1 MKQIKC
7 SSNSNTIK
15 ECDDCDDKSHSL
27 ELVQVCS
34 HGCKMCG
41 GGNFSQP
48 MNRGRRTGCS
58 NYKCIEFT
66 QKTNFACGY
75 KCGWKGPQFWNFS
88 KNGLQWGQHVGGDGS
103 RICKNYIPKFPN
115 YINFL
120 NNKYTQND
128 YGFLNK
134 FTSKFRYLKT
144 TTDPILKFILFL
156 QLEKLASDEY
166 SNLSED
172 FKLLLKNVKLIGED
186 RKSQFV
192 YIKDIGEVYHY
203 TSLLYDVDKN
213 IAINLS
219 VLYIIRIVS
228 LNLIFNSNL
237 LTIDTPKEMS
247 QLEFVKSK
255 YDSFFKSYLN
265 GNLIFDGLSTTLL
278 YKNFDLTKAEYD
290 YSIKI
295 NSFTDNL
302 SSLNNYHSTL
312 NDTHILFTNED
323 IILGSIWDT
332 IGGWGGEIIHEIT
345 TDAAAAGKII
355 HDGATDFIN
364 GAGEFIDF
372 FEEIFIDIGK
382 GISSA
387 WNATVKFISNTTD
400 IIGGELVSII
410 NININFIEVA
420 TIIGVQLIGK
430 AFNIKTESAQNLI
443 IEVFDEVIKPFVDT
457 LTMFLVEFVIDTI
470 ITILI
475 TAALIASA
483 GTLAPEWTPAIF
495 ATIDLTIAAIVDTSE
510 ALFKPFVKLIQI
522 IGRRFNVQI
531 EDSLVLG
538 RRTTAAVEKLKS
550 LKIFK
555 TQVVE
560 LNAEIQELGI
570 EIKELEKAR
579 DLATELLETVN
590 TELSGLSPIIEN
602 IPDLQA
608 KLVED
613 IENQEGLIKNLETAL
628 DPISESVPREDLA
641 SELSK
646 KSQSTKQ
653 FKNEVLDLIQNG
665 VFDQELLD
673 LLDEIKEVTV
683 NLDGLFAEF
692 DEFDEFDR
700 ELRVAQTLLKSKVES
715 LGQFKFKTTG
725 QLDQIFSKYNEVNS
739 TNFEISGRDRD
750 FVNNFM
756 NKKSKQ
762 FSSEKSS
769 YRIKYNGDSV
779 KTTKSAFRKQIVN
792 RNTQVD
798 SEIKKQESLLA
809 ELKGNSVFEENVTR
823 IQELKNKQQLSD
835 LEKEELEELEGIL
848 SNFDNSKLLDQQIN
862 SLTDNLRIE
871 QESIDGIVRGINSLD
886 EATFELTEQT
896 IDTGVKEQYLALKE
910 KSLTQSLSLSE
921 KKQLDIIDGNMDIL
935 IQTDEKERFI
945 ELTEKVKTTQLTTP
959 EQDELDLI
967 EVKLDTLLSKRV
979 KTNQFIEAIKRE
991 QTEFSSLEKDI
1002 KNFNERI
1009 KSLAI
1014 DNPELDVD
1022 EVANRSISSYFE
1034 QRTAF
1039 REFSAKGEIDS
1050 LYAEQ
1055 FPTLSSEYTASVEKT
1070 NKKFDELFDSIN
1082 DSIND
1087 NILTDGPLS
1096 TLSPEEL
1103 KKSKL
1108 NTLFRAIEDDINLAV
1123 KESGEEVYT
1132 KPNGKDNETWDA
1144 IFKKSF
1150 ETESNPVSSLIDS
1163 LPTYKKARFCKLYVN
1178 SFSVDKE
1185 LIADLNDLYQEQL
1198 LLFPDSTISDINDI
1212 IESKKKIDGTFRSW
1226 VEFSDTGKIRINK
1239 AGVKS
1244 YAERLRELSLEK
1256 KILEDN
1262 NPYKTLQS
1270 IEAEIAELKSEKLSL
1285 NSESLDAID
1294 ESMII
1299 SELNEIKKLQEQ
1311 IVQLAIKIKEE
1322 EKELQD
1328 LKNFQEE
1335 FVKLNDEKKKF
1346 MKQWGE
1352 FSDKIT
1358 EKNNELQE
1366 SKSKLQKSKSELKKS
1381 IEKNL
1386 NNLSDLDN
1394 VYDATQRAI
1403 ENINKSQEIDSGID
1417 GVDIRKAYPDVNFP
1431 SRDDYNDIGWHEL
1444 IKKMSNHYDD
1454 EEEDYVSKGNLQNE
1468 ILSTEETTFEI
1479 SLKTLDDLL
1488 RIENFNGV
1496 VIENTAQFQDLQS
1509 KFNFTSDETSHEN
1522 LMTHIGNG
1530 IIYYTK
1536 NVYTIQD
1543 TLISSFKEVEKFN
1556 TFVVH
1561 NKFNIVDNS
1570 TVYNQKLFDDFQIY
1584 NKKIRYGDIV
1594 NLTKYNYPNFNG
1606 FIAFTQ
1612 LDNTLVVLKLIEFV
1626 EKDNNGKLIN
1636 KWVLKKK
1643 YINQDDYATIEKRS
1657 YVVMNYKPGKSQ
1669 NIDDSIVISSTI
1681 QIGGIIKLLDWINDL
1696 TYKIS
1701 IKYAEV
1707 MREKKYSHDKLIG
1720 CVLWR
1725 CIGFNLLN

>member
-134 FTSKFRYLKT
+134 FSSKFRYLKT
-144 TTDPILKFILFL
+144 TKDPILKFILFL

-237 LTIDTPKEMS
+237 LTIDTPKETS

-265 GNLIFDGLSTTLL
+265 EHSIFDGLSTTLL

-312 NDTHILFTNED
+312 NDAHILFTNED
-323 IILGSIWDT
+323 IMLGGIWDT
-332 IGGWGGEIIHEIT
+332 ITDAAGKIIHEIT
-345 TDAAAAGKII
+345 TDATAAGKEFV
-355 HDGATDFIN
+355 DGATDFIN
-364 GAGEFIDF
+364 EAGEFIDF

-400 IIGGELVSII
+400 TIGKELVSII

-420 TIIGVQLIGK
+420 TIVGVQLIGK
-430 AFNIKTESAQNLI
+430 AFNIKTELAQNLI

-457 LTMFLVEFVIDTI
+457 LTIFLVEFVIDTI

-475 TAALIASA
+475 TAIIIASA
-483 GTLAPEWTPAIF
+483 GTLAPEATAAIF

-510 ALFKPFVKLIQI
+510 ALFKPIVKLIKI
-522 IGRRFNVQI
+522 IGRRFDIQI
-531 EDSLVLG
+531 DDSLVLG

-550 LKIFK
+550 LKIFR
-555 TQVVE
+555 TQAVE
-560 LNAEIQELGI
+560 LDAEIQELGI
-570 EIKELEKAR
+570 EIKELEKTR
-579 DLATELLETVN
+579 DLAAELLEIVN
-590 TELSGLSPIIEN
+590 TDLSELSPIIEK

-613 IENQEGLIKNLETAL
+613 IENQEDLIKNLETAL
-628 DPISESVPREDLA
+628 DPIGESVPREDLA

-683 NLDGLFAEF
+683 DLGGLFPELDAEIQ
-692 DEFDEFDR
+692 
-700 ELRVAQTLLKSKVES
+700 ELQVAQTLLKSKVDFI
-715 LGQFKFKTTG
+715 GQFKVDSTG
-725 QLDQIFSKYNEVNS
+725 QLDKIFSKYNEVNS
-739 TNFEISGRDRD
+739 TNYEISGRDRAFID
-750 FVNNFM
+750 DYM
-756 NKKSKQ
+756 KKKSKD

-779 KTTKSAFRKQIVN
+779 KTTKSAFRKQIAN

-798 SEIKKQESLLA
+798 REIKKQEGLRD
-809 ELKGNSVFEENVTR
+809 ELNGNSDFEANVKK
-823 IQELKNKQQLSD
+823 IQELKNKQQLSV

-862 SLTDNLRIE
+862 SLTNNLRE
-871 QESIDGIVRGINSLD
+871 DQEFLDEKVRGINILD

-896 IDTGVKEQYLALKE
+896 IDTGVKEQYLALKD

-945 ELTEKVKTTQLTTP
+945 KLTEKVKTTQLTTS
-959 EQDELDLI
+959 EQTELDLI

-991 QTEFSSLEKDI
+991 QTDFSSLEKDI
-1002 KNFNERI
+1002 KNFNGRI
-1009 KSLAI
+1009 KAAAI

-1082 DSIND
+1082 D
-1087 NILTDGPLS
+1087 NILADGPLS

-1132 KPNGKDNETWDA
+1132 KPYGKDNETWDA

-1178 SFSVDKE
+1178 SLSTDKE
-1185 LIADLNDLYQEQL
+1185 LIADLNKLYQEQQ
-1198 LLFPDSTISDINDI
+1198 LLFPNGIISDINDI
-1212 IESKKKIDGTFRSW
+1212 IEYQTQIDGTFRSW
-1226 VEFSDTGKIRINK
+1226 VEYSDTGKIRINK

-1256 KILEDN
+1256 KILEDK

-1270 IEAEIAELKSEKLSL
+1270 IEDEIAELKSEKLSL

-1294 ESMII
+1294 KSMII
-1299 SELNEIKKLQEQ
+1299 SELNEIEKLQEQ
-1311 IVQLAIKIKEE
+1311 IVKLSIKIKEE

-1328 LKNFQEE
+1328 LKNIQNE
-1335 FVKLNDEKKKF
+1335 FVKLNDNKKKY
-1346 MKQWGE
+1346 KEQWE
-1352 FSDKIT
+1352 QYSAKIT
-1358 EKNNELQE
+1358 EKNNELQ
-1366 SKSKLQKSKSELKKS
+1366 KSKSDKEILINNQQKS
-1381 IEKNL
+1381 IEKNFK
-1386 NNLSDLDN
+1386 NLSDLDN
-1394 VYDATQRAI
+1394 IADATQRAI
-1403 ENINKSQEIDSGID
+1403 ENINKSQEIDSEFGID
-1417 GVDIRKAYPDVNFP
+1417 DVDIRKAYPDVNFP
-1431 SRDDYNDIGWHEL
+1431 SKDDYDGFAWDYL

-1454 EEEDYVSKGNLQNE
+1454 EEEDHVSKGNLQNE

-1509 KFNFTSDETSHEN
+1509 KFNFTSDETSLEN

-1536 NVYTIQD
+1536 NVYTIHD
-1543 TLISSFKEVEKFN
+1543 TFISSFKEVEKFN
-1556 TFVVH
+1556 TFVVN
-1561 NKFNIVDNS
+1561 NKFDIVDNS
-1570 TVYNQKLFDDFQIY
+1570 SIYNQKLFDDFQIY

-1612 LDNTLVVLKLIEFV
+1612 LDNTLVVLRLIEFV
-1626 EKDNNGKLIN
+1626 EKDNNGELIN
-1636 KWVLKKK
+1636 KWFLKKK

-1707 MREKKYSHDKLIG
+1707 MREQKYSHDKLIG